1 MTRVGVALFFTTS
14 AVMQA
19 EKLLQRAGMPVWLI
33 PTPRTLSSD
42 CGIAIRFDEK
52 DRDRVG
58 VLLTE
63 ARLESAGIHLVEEAD
78 L

>member
-19 EKLLQRAGMPVWLI
+19 EKILQRQGIPVRLI

-42 CGIAIRFDEK
+42 CGIAIRYDQEYLE
-52 DRDRVG
+52 RVS
-58 VLLTE
+58 VLLQE
-63 ARLESAGIHLVEEAD
+63 AGVKSAGIHLVEEAD

>member
-1 MTRVGVALFFTTS
+1 MNHVGVALFFTTS

-19 EKLLQRAGMPVWLI
+19 ETLLQRHGIPVRLI

-42 CGIAIRFDEK
+42 CGIAIRFDAGLL
-52 DRDRVG
+52 DRVQE
-58 VLLTE
+58 LLQQ
-63 ARLESAGIHLVEEAD
+63 ADLESAGIHRVPEDD

>member
-19 EKLLQRAGMPVWLI
+19 EKILQRQGIPVRLI

-42 CGIAIRFDEK
+42 CGIAVSFGEEHLERARI
-52 DRDRVG
+52 
-58 VLLTE
+58 LLLETG
-63 ARLESAGIHLVEEAD
+63 LESAGIHAVAEAD

>member
-1 MTRVGVALFFTTS
+1 MNHVGVALFFTTS

-19 EKLLQRAGMPVWLI
+19 ETLLQHHGISVRLI

-42 CGIAIRFDEK
+42 CGIAIRFDAGLL
-52 DRDRVG
+52 DRVQE
-58 VLLTE
+58 LLQQ
-63 ARLESAGIHLVEEAD
+63 ADVESAGIHRVREDD

>member
-1 MTRVGVALFFTTS
+1 MNRNGVALFFTTS

-19 EKLLQRAGMPVWLI
+19 EKLLQRHGIAVRLI

-42 CGIAIRFDEK
+42 CGIAIRFD
-52 DRDRVG
+52 DGLVDRVCA
-58 VLLTE
+58 LLLD
-63 ARLESAGIHLVEEAD
+63 ANLESAGIHSVPEED